1 MSEVFMCYMEGSGEP
16 KRRHASLD
24 IAMGEAKRLSELPDC
39 SGRVFVLTDVAVFE
53 RPKPPTPVVK
63 IKKKRLIVSPE

>member
-1 MSEVFMCYMEGSGEP
+1 MSEVFMCYMEGQNRP
-16 KRRHASLD
+16 KRKQPSLE

-39 SGRVFVLTDVAVFE
+39 TGRVFVLADVAVFE
-53 RPKPPTPVVK
+53 KPQPQAPVIT